1 MRQLWI
7 ALIAIFGA
15 IIAIWHLLVRRRETI
30 DWQDV
35 SKVGRLIDIDGE
47 TIHYVDE
54 GKGRAVVLIHGLG
67 GHTYSYRTLVPD
79 LARDHRVVALDL
91 LGFGYSERVRDA
103 DYSHAAQ
110 ARRVV
115 GLMDALGIE
124 TASVVG
130 HSMGGEIAM
139 RVAAIY
145 PDRVNGLVLAASVSG
160 DRVPTLPPTP
170 LIKPFLSGLSQLF
183 GKRMLR
189 RGFYDSSKATDEV
202 WQAYRRPATIRGSMD
217 ALYHI
222 LKDTRHD
229 PPIQFAS
236 IKAPVLLMS
245 AEYERIVPGWMSRR
259 LRSRFP
265 SAEHVV
271 IGDAGHV
278 LLEER
283 PVECIA
289 VIRRFLDGRGEP
301 RAAEAAPVDSV
312 AGPA

>member
-1 MRQLWI
+1 MRKLWI
-7 ALIAIFGA
+7 ALVAFFGA
-15 IIAIWHLLVRRRETI
+15 IIAVWRLLVRRRETI
-30 DWQDV
+30 DWRDV
-35 SKVGRLIDIDGE
+35 SKIGRLIKVNGE

-54 GKGRAVVLIHGLG
+54 GKGPAIVLIHGLG
-67 GHTYSYRTLVPD
+67 GHTYSYRTLIPD

-124 TASVVG
+124 TASLVG

-139 RVAAIY
+139 RVAAAH
-145 PDRVNGLVLAASVSG
+145 PERVDRLVLAASVSG

-189 RGFYDSSKATDEV
+189 RGFYDTSKVTDEV

-217 ALYHI
+217 GLYRI
-222 LKDTRHD
+222 LKDTRRD

-265 SAEHVV
+265 RAEHVV

-289 VIRRFLDGRGEP
+289 VIRRFVDGRGEP
-301 RAAEAAPVDSV
+301 RAAEAAAVDIV